1 MRSCEMTKS
10 IQFSVVAVVVI
21 CLSSFSFQSYAQDAG
36 GLEEI
41 VVTAQKRSESMQD
54 VPISIQVF
62 SADEIERLNIRNTID
77 LVRNV
82 PNMIGINNVGLP
94 QAASYFL
101 RGVGQDE
108 SISSLDPAVGTF
120 VDGVYISRQI
130 ANNARLYDVDS
141 VEVLRGPQGT
151 LYGRNTSGGA
161 IRIITQ
167 KPHDHNEGFIDL
179 AYGEYDT
186 REVTGK
192 ANLAISDNLF
202 LKVTAFYLD
211 QSDGFLQNVTL
222 NRDQWTQEATG
233 ARVQVLYSPSD
244 RFEALLTYEH
254 SDDDTGGIVGAN
266 ALSACCSDDVYQVE
280 SGLVN
285 TWAGTNLDAYSLKA
299 TWDLD
304 NMQVDLIMARRD
316 LNHNF
321 MNDYSDQVVPAYI
334 IPNNSYH
341 VQESVE
347 LNFSGEGRE
356 GAVRWAAGASYYDDD
371 NDVTFGDGLCLF
383 GCVVEATF
391 WRDMTNVTKTRAVYA
406 DVAFDINDQW
416 TLTVG
421 GRHTDDSRV
430 MTVQQYLDVNP
441 LKIRDRNQGNFL
453 NRSGYIQIPGVTFGT
468 ADVVALGTPD
478 RFDISE
484 ITSRVI
490 IEYNPTDSIMV
501 YASVADSFKGGGW
514 AARVTSAVDFKGLTP
529 EFVDSREFGMKS
541 QWLNDTLRFNITYF
555 DSDYKDLQVTAIDQ
569 VSGAFVYSNKADAS
583 VDGIEAEFV
592 YAPRDNLTVFAN
604 LGTLN
609 GNYTDVRPGAEGLM
623 TKELKRT
630 PDLSYRLGVLYDQ
643 EIANGNGE
651 INLSVVLNHEDEYY
665 TNQNNTA
672 YGTRP
677 SADTLDLNV
686 TYRPSDANWRI
697 SAGCTNC
704 ADEDRWNSTLD
715 FGSLGFATQFQDLP
729 RMWRV
734 SFRYDY

>member
-1 MRSCEMTKS
+1 MTKS
-10 IQFSVVAVVVI
+10 IQFSVVAAVVI

-130 ANNARLYDVDS
+130 ANNAKLYDVDS

-186 REVTGK
+186 KEVTGK
-192 ANLAISDNLF
+192 VNLVISDNLF
-202 LKVTAFYLD
+202 LKATAFYLD

-244 RFEALLTYEH
+244 QFEALFTYEY

-266 ALSACCSDDVYQVE
+266 AMSACCSDDVYKVE

-321 MNDYSDQVVPAYI
+321 MNDYSDQVLPAYI

-383 GCVVEATF
+383 GCFIEATF

-430 MTVQQYLDVNP
+430 MTVQQYLDVSP
-441 LKIRDRNQGNFL
+441 IKIRDRNQGNFL

-484 ITSRVI
+484 FTSRVI

-514 AARVTSAVDFKGLTP
+514 AARVTSAADFKGLTP

-541 QWLNDTLRFNITYF
+541 QWLNDTVRFNITYF
-555 DSDYKDLQVTAIDQ
+555 DSDYKDLQVTALDQ
-569 VSGAFVYSNKADAS
+569 VTGAFVYSNKADAS

-609 GNYTDVRPGAEGLM
+609 GNYTDVRAGAEGLM

-643 EIANGNGE
+643 DMANGE
-651 INLSVVLNHEDEYY
+651 MNLSVVLNHEDEYY

-672 YGTRP
+672 YGLRP
-677 SADTLDLNV
+677 SADTWDLNV
-686 TYRPSDANWRI
+686 TYRPSDANWRVT
-697 SAGCTNC
+697 AGCTNC
-704 ADEDRWNSTLD
+704 ADEERWNSTLD

>member
-1 MRSCEMTKS
+1 MTKS
-10 IQFSVVAVVVI
+10 IQFSAVAVVMI
-21 CLSSFSFQSYAQDAG
+21 CLGSFSFQSYAQEGA
-36 GLEEI
+36 LEEI

-62 SADEIERLNIRNTID
+62 TADEIERLNISNTID

-186 REVTGK
+186 KEVTGK
-192 ANLAISDNLF
+192 ANLVISDNIF
-202 LKVTAFYLD
+202 LKMTAFYLD

-222 NRDQWTQEATG
+222 NRDQWTREATG

-244 RFEALLTYEH
+244 RFEALFSYEH

-266 ALSACCSDDVYQVE
+266 ALSACCAGDVYKVE

-285 TWAGTNLDAYSLKA
+285 TWAGTNLDAYSLRA

-304 NMQVDLIMARRD
+304 NMQVDLIMARRN

-321 MNDYSDQVVPAYI
+321 MNDYSDQVIPAYI
-334 IPNNSYH
+334 IPNDSDH
-341 VQESVE
+341 MQESFE

-430 MTVQQYLDVNP
+430 MTVQQYLDVSP
-441 LKIRDRNQGNFL
+441 IKIRDRNRGNFL
-453 NRSGYIQIPGVTFGT
+453 DRSGYIQIPGVTFGT

-484 ITSRVI
+484 FTSRVI

-514 AARVTSAVDFKGLTP
+514 AARVTSAADFKGLTP

-541 QWLNDTLRFNITYF
+541 QWLNDTVRFNITYF

-609 GNYTDVRPGAEGLM
+609 GNYTDVRPGAEDLM

-643 EIANGNGE
+643 DMANGE
-651 INLSVVLNHEDEYY
+651 LNLSVVLNHEDEYY
-665 TNQNNTA
+665 SNQNNTT

-677 SADTLDLNV
+677 SSDTWDLNV
-686 TYRPSDANWRI
+686 TYRPSDANWRLT
-697 SAGCTNC
+697 AGCTNC

-729 RMWRV
+729 RLWRV

>member
-1 MRSCEMTKS
+1 MTKS

-21 CLSSFSFQSYAQDAG
+21 CLSSFGFQSYAQDAG

-285 TWAGTNLDAYSLKA
+285 TWAGTNLDAYSLRA

-304 NMQVDLIMARRD
+304 NMQVDLIMARRN

-321 MNDYSDQVVPAYI
+321 MNDYSDQALPAYI
-334 IPNNSYH
+334 IPNDSDH
-341 VQESVE
+341 MQESAE

-383 GCVVEATF
+383 GCAVEATF

-453 NRSGYIQIPGVTFGT
+453 DRSGYIQIPGVTFGT

-484 ITSRVI
+484 FTSRVV

-643 EIANGNGE
+643 DIANGE
-651 INLSVVLNHEDEYY
+651 MNLSVVLNHEDEYY

-672 YGTRP
+672 YGLRP

-686 TYRPSDANWRI
+686 TYRPSDANWRLT
-697 SAGCTNC
+697 AGCTNC
-704 ADEDRWNSTLD
+704 ADEERWNSTLD

>member
-1 MRSCEMTKS
+1 MTKS
-10 IQFSVVAVVVI
+10 IQFSVVAAVVI

-186 REVTGK
+186 KEVTGK
-192 ANLAISDNLF
+192 VNLAISDNLF

-233 ARVQVLYSPSD
+233 ARLQVLYSPSD
-244 RFEALLTYEH
+244 QFEALFTYEH

-266 ALSACCSDDVYQVE
+266 ALSACCSNDVYKVE

-304 NMQVDLIMARRD
+304 NMQVDLIMARRN

-321 MNDYSDQVVPAYI
+321 MNDYSDQVIPAYI
-334 IPNNSYH
+334 IPNDSDH
-341 VQESVE
+341 IQESAE

-356 GAVRWAAGASYYDDD
+356 GAIRWAAGASYYDDD

-383 GCVVEATF
+383 GCAVEATF

-416 TLTVG
+416 TMTVG

-430 MTVQQYLDVNP
+430 MTVQQYLDVSP
-441 LKIRDRNQGNFL
+441 IKIRDRNQGNFL

-484 ITSRVI
+484 FTSRVI

-514 AARVTSAVDFKGLTP
+514 AARVTSAADFKGLTP

-555 DSDYKDLQVTAIDQ
+555 DSDYKDLQVTALDQ
-569 VSGAFVYSNKADAS
+569 VTGAFVYSNKADAS

-609 GNYTDVRPGAEGLM
+609 GNYTDVRAGAEGLM

-643 EIANGNGE
+643 DMANGE
-651 INLSVVLNHEDEYY
+651 MNLSVVLNHEDEYY
-665 TNQNNTA
+665 TNQNNTT
-672 YGTRP
+672 YGLRP
-677 SADTLDLNV
+677 SADTWDLNV
-686 TYRPSDANWRI
+686 TYRPSDANWRVT
-697 SAGCTNC
+697 AGCTNC
-704 ADEDRWNSTLD
+704 ADEARWNSTLD

-729 RMWRV
+729 RLWRV

>member
-1 MRSCEMTKS
+1 MTKS
-10 IQFSVVAVVVI
+10 IQFSALAVVMI
-21 CLSSFSFQSYAQDAG
+21 CLSSFSFQSYAQEGA
-36 GLEEI
+36 LEEI

-62 SADEIERLNIRNTID
+62 TADEIERLNISNTID

-186 REVTGK
+186 KEVTGK
-192 ANLAISDNLF
+192 ANLAISDNIF

-222 NRDQWTQEATG
+222 NRDQWTREATG

-244 RFEALLTYEH
+244 RFEALLSYEH

-266 ALSACCSDDVYQVE
+266 ALSACCSNDVYKVE

-285 TWAGTNLDAYSLKA
+285 TWAGTNLDAYSLRA

-304 NMQVDLIMARRD
+304 NMQVDLIMARRN

-321 MNDYSDQVVPAYI
+321 MNDYSDQALPAYI
-334 IPNNSYH
+334 IPNDSDH
-341 VQESVE
+341 MQESVE

-383 GCVVEATF
+383 GCAVEATF

-430 MTVQQYLDVNP
+430 MTVQQYLDVSP
-441 LKIRDRNQGNFL
+441 IKIRDRNRGNFL
-453 NRSGYIQIPGVTFGT
+453 DRSGYIQIPGVTFGT

-484 ITSRVI
+484 FTSRVI

-514 AARVTSAVDFKGLTP
+514 AARVTSAADFKGLTP
-529 EFVDSREFGMKS
+529 EFVDSVEFGMKS
-541 QWLNDTLRFNITYF
+541 QWLNDTVRFNITYF

-592 YAPRDNLTVFAN
+592 YAPRDNFTLFAN

-643 EIANGNGE
+643 DMANGE
-651 INLSVVLNHEDEYY
+651 MNLSVVLNHEDEYY
-665 TNQNNTA
+665 NNQNNTA
-672 YGTRP
+672 YGLRP
-677 SADTLDLNV
+677 SADTWDLNV
-686 TYRPSDANWRI
+686 TYRPSDANWRV

-704 ADEDRWNSTLD
+704 ADEERWNSTLD

-729 RMWRV
+729 RLWRV

>member
-1 MRSCEMTKS
+1 MTKS

-186 REVTGK
+186 KEVTGK
-192 ANLAISDNLF
+192 VNLAISDNLF

-233 ARVQVLYSPSD
+233 ARVQVLYSPSE

-285 TWAGTNLDAYSLKA
+285 TWASTNLDAYSLRA

-304 NMQVDLIMARRD
+304 NMQVDLIMARRN

-321 MNDYSDQVVPAYI
+321 MNDYSDQVIPAYI
-334 IPNNSYH
+334 IPNDSDH
-341 VQESVE
+341 MQESAE

-383 GCVVEATF
+383 GCAVEATF

-441 LKIRDRNQGNFL
+441 IKIRDRNQGNFL
-453 NRSGYIQIPGVTFGT
+453 DRSGYIQIPGVTFGT

-484 ITSRVI
+484 FTSRVI

-514 AARVTSAVDFKGLTP
+514 AARVTSAADFKGLTP

-555 DSDYKDLQVTAIDQ
+555 DSDYKDLQVTALDQ
-569 VSGAFVYSNKADAS
+569 VTGAFVYSNKADAS

-643 EIANGNGE
+643 DMANGE
-651 INLSVVLNHEDEYY
+651 MNLSVVLNHEDEYY

-672 YGTRP
+672 YGLRP
-677 SADTLDLNV
+677 SADTWDLNV
-686 TYRPSDANWRI
+686 TYRPSDANWRVT
-697 SAGCTNC
+697 AGCTNC
-704 ADEDRWNSTLD
+704 ADEERWNSTLD

-729 RMWRV
+729 RLWRV

>member
-1 MRSCEMTKS
+1 MTKS

-233 ARVQVLYSPSD
+233 ARVQVLYSPSE

-285 TWAGTNLDAYSLKA
+285 TWASTNLDAYSLRA

-304 NMQVDLIMARRD
+304 NMQVDLIMARRN

-321 MNDYSDQVVPAYI
+321 MNDYSDQVIPAYI
-334 IPNNSYH
+334 IPNDSDH
-341 VQESVE
+341 LQESAE

-383 GCVVEATF
+383 GCAVEATF

-430 MTVQQYLDVNP
+430 MTVQQYLDVSP
-441 LKIRDRNQGNFL
+441 IKIRDRNQGNFL
-453 NRSGYIQIPGVTFGT
+453 DRSGYIQIPGVTFGT

-514 AARVTSAVDFKGLTP
+514 AARVTSAADFKGLTP

-569 VSGAFVYSNKADAS
+569 VTGAFVYSNKADAS

-643 EIANGNGE
+643 DMANGE
-651 INLSVVLNHEDEYY
+651 MNLSVVLNHEDEYY

-672 YGTRP
+672 YGLRP
-677 SADTLDLNV
+677 SADTWDLNV
-686 TYRPSDANWRI
+686 TYRPSDANWRVT
-697 SAGCTNC
+697 AGCTNC
-704 ADEDRWNSTLD
+704 ADEKRWNSTLD

-729 RMWRV
+729 RLWRV

>member
-1 MRSCEMTKS
+1 MTKS
-10 IQFSVVAVVVI
+10 IQFLALAVVMI
-21 CLSSFSFQSYAQDAG
+21 CLGSFSFQSYAQEGA
-36 GLEEI
+36 LEEI

-62 SADEIERLNIRNTID
+62 TADEIERLNISNTID

-186 REVTGK
+186 KEVTGK
-192 ANLAISDNLF
+192 ANLAISDNIF

-222 NRDQWTQEATG
+222 NRDQWTREATG

-244 RFEALLTYEH
+244 RFEALLSYEH

-266 ALSACCSDDVYQVE
+266 ALSACCGDDVYKVE

-285 TWAGTNLDAYSLKA
+285 TWAGTNLDAYSLRA

-304 NMQVDLIMARRD
+304 NMQVDLIMARRN

-321 MNDYSDQVVPAYI
+321 MNDYSDQALPAYI
-334 IPNNSYH
+334 IPNDSDH
-341 VQESVE
+341 MQESVE

-383 GCVVEATF
+383 GCAVEATF

-430 MTVQQYLDVNP
+430 MTVQQYLDVSP
-441 LKIRDRNQGNFL
+441 IKIRDRNRGNFL
-453 NRSGYIQIPGVTFGT
+453 DRSGYIQIPGVTFGT

-484 ITSRVI
+484 FTSRVI

-501 YASVADSFKGGGW
+501 YASVSDSFKGGGW
-514 AARVTSAVDFKGLTP
+514 AARVTSAADFKGLTP
-529 EFVDSREFGMKS
+529 EFVDSVEFGMKS
-541 QWLNDTLRFNITYF
+541 QWLNDTVRFNITYF

-592 YAPRDNLTVFAN
+592 YAPRDNFTLFAN

-643 EIANGNGE
+643 DMANGE
-651 INLSVVLNHEDEYY
+651 MNLSVVLNHEDEYY
-665 TNQNNTA
+665 NNQNNTA
-672 YGTRP
+672 YGLRP
-677 SADTLDLNV
+677 SADTWDLNV
-686 TYRPSDANWRI
+686 TYRPSDANWRVT
-697 SAGCTNC
+697 AGCTNC
-704 ADEDRWNSTLD
+704 ADEERWNSTLD

-729 RMWRV
+729 RLWRV

>member
-1 MRSCEMTKS
+1 MTKS
-10 IQFSVVAVVVI
+10 IQFSALAVVMI
-21 CLSSFSFQSYAQDAG
+21 CLGSFSFQSYAQEGA
-36 GLEEI
+36 LEEI

-62 SADEIERLNIRNTID
+62 SADEIERLNISNTID

-186 REVTGK
+186 KEVTGK
-192 ANLAISDNLF
+192 ANLVISDNLF

-222 NRDQWTQEATG
+222 NRDQWTREATG

-266 ALSACCSDDVYQVE
+266 ALSACCSNDVYKVE

-285 TWAGTNLDAYSLKA
+285 TWAGTNLDAYSLRA

-304 NMQVDLIMARRD
+304 NMQVDLIMARRN

-321 MNDYSDQVVPAYI
+321 MNDYSDQALPAYI
-334 IPNNSYH
+334 IPNDSDH
-341 VQESVE
+341 MQESVE

-383 GCVVEATF
+383 GCAVEATF

-430 MTVQQYLDVNP
+430 MTVQQYLDVSP
-441 LKIRDRNQGNFL
+441 IKIRDRNRGNFL
-453 NRSGYIQIPGVTFGT
+453 DRSGYIQIPGVTFGT

-484 ITSRVI
+484 FTSRVI

-514 AARVTSAVDFKGLTP
+514 AARVTSAADFKGLTP

-643 EIANGNGE
+643 DMANGE
-651 INLSVVLNHEDEYY
+651 MNLSVVLNHEDEYY

-672 YGTRP
+672 YGLRP
-677 SADTLDLNV
+677 SADTWDLNV
-686 TYRPSDANWRI
+686 TYRPSDANWRVT
-697 SAGCTNC
+697 AGCTNC
-704 ADEDRWNSTLD
+704 ADEERWNSTLD

-729 RMWRV
+729 RLWRV

>member
-1 MRSCEMTKS
+1 
-10 IQFSVVAVVVI
+10 
-21 CLSSFSFQSYAQDAG
+21 
-36 GLEEI
+36 
-41 VVTAQKRSESMQD
+41 MQD

-192 ANLAISDNLF
+192 VNLVISDNLF

-233 ARVQVLYSPSD
+233 ARVQVLYSPSE

-285 TWAGTNLDAYSLKA
+285 TWASTNLDAYSLRA

-304 NMQVDLIMARRD
+304 NMQVDLIVARRD

-321 MNDYSDQVVPAYI
+321 MNDYSDQVIPAYI
-334 IPNNSYH
+334 IPNDSYH
-341 VQESVE
+341 MQESVE

-383 GCVVEATF
+383 GCAVEATF

-453 NRSGYIQIPGVTFGT
+453 DRSGYIQIPGVTFGT

-484 ITSRVI
+484 FTSRVV

-555 DSDYKDLQVTAIDQ
+555 DSDYKDLQVTALDQ
-569 VSGAFVYSNKADAS
+569 VTGAFVYSNKADAS
-583 VDGIEAEFV
+583 VDGIEAEIV

-643 EIANGNGE
+643 DIATGE

-672 YGTRP
+672 YGLRP

-686 TYRPSDANWRI
+686 TYRPSDANWRVT
-697 SAGCTNC
+697 AGCTNC
-704 ADEDRWNSTLD
+704 ADEERWNSTLD

>member
-1 MRSCEMTKS
+1 MTKS

-285 TWAGTNLDAYSLKA
+285 TWAGTNLDAYSLRA

-304 NMQVDLIMARRD
+304 NMQVDLIMARRN

-321 MNDYSDQVVPAYI
+321 MNDYSDQVIPAYI
-334 IPNNSYH
+334 IPNDSDH
-341 VQESVE
+341 MQESAE

-383 GCVVEATF
+383 GCAVEATF

-453 NRSGYIQIPGVTFGT
+453 DRSGYIQIPGVTFGT

-484 ITSRVI
+484 FTSRVI

-514 AARVTSAVDFKGLTP
+514 AARVTSAADFKGLTP

-643 EIANGNGE
+643 DMANGE
-651 INLSVVLNHEDEYY
+651 MNLSVVLNHEDEYY
-665 TNQNNTA
+665 NNQNNTA
-672 YGTRP
+672 YGLRP
-677 SADTLDLNV
+677 SADTWDLNV
-686 TYRPSDANWRI
+686 TYRPSDANWRV

-704 ADEDRWNSTLD
+704 ADEERWNSTLD

-729 RMWRV
+729 RLWRV

>member
-1 MRSCEMTKS
+1 MTKS

-77 LVRNV
+77 LVRHV

-186 REVTGK
+186 KEVTGK
-192 ANLAISDNLF
+192 VNLVISDNIF

-244 RFEALLTYEH
+244 QFEALFTYEH

-266 ALSACCSDDVYQVE
+266 ALSACCSDDVYKVE

-285 TWAGTNLDAYSLKA
+285 TWAGTNLDAYSLRA

-304 NMQVDLIMARRD
+304 NMQVDLIVARRD

-321 MNDYSDQVVPAYI
+321 MNDYSDQVIPAYI
-334 IPNNSYH
+334 IPNDSYH
-341 VQESVE
+341 MQESVE

-383 GCVVEATF
+383 GCAVEATF

-453 NRSGYIQIPGVTFGT
+453 DRSGYIQIPGVTFGT

-484 ITSRVI
+484 FTSRVV

-514 AARVTSAVDFKGLTP
+514 AARVTSAADFKGLTP

-609 GNYTDVRPGAEGLM
+609 GNYTVVRPGAEGLM

-643 EIANGNGE
+643 DVANGE
-651 INLSVVLNHEDEYY
+651 VNLSVVLNHEDEYY

-672 YGTRP
+672 YGLRP
-677 SADTLDLNV
+677 SADTWDLNV
-686 TYRPSDANWRI
+686 TYRPSDASWRLT
-697 SAGCTNC
+697 AGCTNC
-704 ADEDRWNSTLD
+704 ADEKRWNSTLD

-729 RMWRV
+729 RLWRV

>member
-1 MRSCEMTKS
+1 MTKS

-186 REVTGK
+186 KEVTGK
-192 ANLAISDNLF
+192 ANLVISDNLF

-222 NRDQWTQEATG
+222 NRDQWTREATG

-266 ALSACCSDDVYQVE
+266 ALSACCADDVYKVE

-304 NMQVDLIMARRD
+304 NMQVDLIMARRN

-321 MNDYSDQVVPAYI
+321 MNDYSDQVIPAYI
-334 IPNNSYH
+334 IPNDSDH
-341 VQESVE
+341 MQESAE

-430 MTVQQYLDVNP
+430 MTVQQYLDVSP
-441 LKIRDRNQGNFL
+441 IKIRDRNRGNFL
-453 NRSGYIQIPGVTFGT
+453 DRSGYIQIPGVTFGT

-484 ITSRVI
+484 FTSRVI

-514 AARVTSAVDFKGLTP
+514 AARVTSAADFKGLTP

-643 EIANGNGE
+643 DMANGE
-651 INLSVVLNHEDEYY
+651 MNLSVVLNHEDEYY
-665 TNQNNTA
+665 NNQNNTA
-672 YGTRP
+672 YGLRP
-677 SADTLDLNV
+677 SADTWDLNV
-686 TYRPSDANWRI
+686 TYRPSDANWRVT
-697 SAGCTNC
+697 AGCTNC
-704 ADEDRWNSTLD
+704 ADEERWNSTLD

-729 RMWRV
+729 RLWRV

>member
-1 MRSCEMTKS
+1 M
-10 IQFSVVAVVVI
+10 I
-21 CLSSFSFQSYAQDAG
+21 CLGSFSFQSYAQEGA
-36 GLEEI
+36 LEEI

-62 SADEIERLNIRNTID
+62 TADEIERLNISNTID

-186 REVTGK
+186 KEVTGK
-192 ANLAISDNLF
+192 ANLAISDSIF

-222 NRDQWTQEATG
+222 NRDQWTREATG

-244 RFEALLTYEH
+244 RFEALLSYEH

-266 ALSACCSDDVYQVE
+266 ALSACCAGDVYKVE

-285 TWAGTNLDAYSLKA
+285 TWAGTNLDAYSLRA

-304 NMQVDLIMARRD
+304 NMQVDLIMARRN

-321 MNDYSDQVVPAYI
+321 MNDYSDQALPAYI
-334 IPNNSYH
+334 IPNDSDH
-341 VQESVE
+341 MQESVE

-356 GAVRWAAGASYYDDD
+356 GAVRWAGGASYYDDD

-391 WRDMTNVTKTRAVYA
+391 WRDMTNVTKTRAIYA

-430 MTVQQYLDVNP
+430 MTVQQYLDVSP
-441 LKIRDRNQGNFL
+441 IKIRDRNRGNFL
-453 NRSGYIQIPGVTFGT
+453 DRSGYIQIPGVTFGT

-484 ITSRVI
+484 FTSRVI

-514 AARVTSAVDFKGLTP
+514 AARVTSAADFKGLTP
-529 EFVDSREFGMKS
+529 EFVDSVELGMKS
-541 QWLNDTLRFNITYF
+541 QWLNDTVRFNITYF

-643 EIANGNGE
+643 DMANGE
-651 INLSVVLNHEDEYY
+651 MNLSVVLNHEDEYY
-665 TNQNNTA
+665 NNQNNTA
-672 YGTRP
+672 YGLRP
-677 SADTLDLNV
+677 SADTWDLNV
-686 TYRPSDANWRI
+686 TYRPSDANWRVT
-697 SAGCTNC
+697 AGCTNC
-704 ADEDRWNSTLD
+704 ADEERWNSTLD

-729 RMWRV
+729 RLWRV

>member
-1 MRSCEMTKS
+1 MTKS

-186 REVTGK
+186 KEVTGK
-192 ANLAISDNLF
+192 ANLVISDNIF

-233 ARVQVLYSPSD
+233 ARVQILYSPSE

-285 TWAGTNLDAYSLKA
+285 TWASTNLDAYSLRA

-304 NMQVDLIMARRD
+304 NMQVDLIMARRN

-321 MNDYSDQVVPAYI
+321 MNDYSDQVIPAYI
-334 IPNNSYH
+334 IPNDSDH
-341 VQESVE
+341 LQESAE

-383 GCVVEATF
+383 GCAVEATF

-453 NRSGYIQIPGVTFGT
+453 DRSGYIQIPGVTFGT

-555 DSDYKDLQVTAIDQ
+555 DSDYKDLQVTALDQ
-569 VSGAFVYSNKADAS
+569 VTGAFVYSNKADAS
-583 VDGIEAEFV
+583 VDGIEAEIV

-643 EIANGNGE
+643 DIATGE

-672 YGTRP
+672 YGLRP

-686 TYRPSDANWRI
+686 TYRPSDANWRVT
-697 SAGCTNC
+697 AGCTNC
-704 ADEDRWNSTLD
+704 ADEERWNSTLD
-715 FGSLGFATQFQDLP
+715 FGALGFATQFQDLP

>member
-1 MRSCEMTKS
+1 MTKS

-266 ALSACCSDDVYQVE
+266 ALSACCSDDVYKVE

-304 NMQVDLIMARRD
+304 NMQVDLIMARRN

-321 MNDYSDQVVPAYI
+321 MNDYSDQALPAYI
-334 IPNNSYH
+334 IPNDSDH
-341 VQESVE
+341 MQESVE

-383 GCVVEATF
+383 GCAVEATF

-430 MTVQQYLDVNP
+430 MTVQQYLDVSP
-441 LKIRDRNQGNFL
+441 IKIRDRNRDNFL
-453 NRSGYIQIPGVTFGT
+453 DRSGYIQIPGVTFGT

-484 ITSRVI
+484 FTSRVI

-514 AARVTSAVDFKGLTP
+514 AARVTSAADFKGLTP
-529 EFVDSREFGMKS
+529 EFVDSIEFGMKS
-541 QWLNDTLRFNITYF
+541 QWLNDTVRFNITYF

-609 GNYTDVRPGAEGLM
+609 GNYTDVRPGAEDLM

-643 EIANGNGE
+643 DMANGE
-651 INLSVVLNHEDEYY
+651 MNLSVVLNHEDEYY
-665 TNQNNTA
+665 NNQNNTA
-672 YGTRP
+672 YGLRP
-677 SADTLDLNV
+677 SADTWDLNV
-686 TYRPSDANWRI
+686 TYRPSDANWRVT
-697 SAGCTNC
+697 AGCTNC
-704 ADEDRWNSTLD
+704 ADEERWNSTLD

-729 RMWRV
+729 RLWRV

>member
-1 MRSCEMTKS
+1 MTKS
-10 IQFSVVAVVVI
+10 IQFSAVAVVMI
-21 CLSSFSFQSYAQDAG
+21 CLGSFSFQSYAQEGA
-36 GLEEI
+36 LEEI

-62 SADEIERLNIRNTID
+62 TADEIERLNISNTID

-186 REVTGK
+186 KEVTGK
-192 ANLAISDNLF
+192 ANLAISDNIF

-222 NRDQWTQEATG
+222 NRDQWTREATG

-244 RFEALLTYEH
+244 RFEALFSYEH

-266 ALSACCSDDVYQVE
+266 ALSACCADDVYKVE

-285 TWAGTNLDAYSLKA
+285 TWAGTNLDAYSLRA

-304 NMQVDLIMARRD
+304 NMQVDLIMARRN

-321 MNDYSDQVVPAYI
+321 MNDYSDQALPAYI
-334 IPNNSYH
+334 IPNDSDH
-341 VQESVE
+341 MQESVE

-383 GCVVEATF
+383 GCAVEATF

-421 GRHTDDSRV
+421 GRHTNDSRV
-430 MTVQQYLDVNP
+430 MTVEQYLDVSP
-441 LKIRDRNQGNFL
+441 LKIRDRNRGNFL
-453 NRSGYIQIPGVTFGT
+453 DRSGYIQIPGVTFGT

-484 ITSRVI
+484 FTSRVI

-501 YASVADSFKGGGW
+501 YASVSDSFKGGGW
-514 AARVTSAVDFKGLTP
+514 AARVTSAADFKGLTP

-541 QWLNDTLRFNITYF
+541 QWLNDTVRFNITYF

-592 YAPRDNLTVFAN
+592 YAPADNFTLFAN

-643 EIANGNGE
+643 DMANGE
-651 INLSVVLNHEDEYY
+651 MNLSVVLNHEDEYY
-665 TNQNNTA
+665 NNQNNTA
-672 YGTRP
+672 YGLRP
-677 SADTLDLNV
+677 SADTWDLNV
-686 TYRPSDANWRI
+686 TYRPSDANWRV

-704 ADEDRWNSTLD
+704 ADEERWNSTLD

-729 RMWRV
+729 RLWRV

>member
-1 MRSCEMTKS
+1 MTKS
-10 IQFSVVAVVVI
+10 IQFSALAVVMI
-21 CLSSFSFQSYAQDAG
+21 CLGSFSFQSYAQEGA
-36 GLEEI
+36 LEEI

-62 SADEIERLNIRNTID
+62 TADEIERLNISNTID

-186 REVTGK
+186 KEVTGK
-192 ANLAISDNLF
+192 ANLAISDNIF

-222 NRDQWTQEATG
+222 NRDQWTREATG

-244 RFEALLTYEH
+244 RFEALLSYEH

-266 ALSACCSDDVYQVE
+266 ALSACCADDVYKVE

-285 TWAGTNLDAYSLKA
+285 TWAGTNLDAYSLRA

-304 NMQVDLIMARRD
+304 NMQVDLIMARRN

-321 MNDYSDQVVPAYI
+321 MNDYSDQALPAYI
-334 IPNNSYH
+334 IPNDSDH
-341 VQESVE
+341 MQESVE

-430 MTVQQYLDVNP
+430 MTVQQYLDVSP
-441 LKIRDRNQGNFL
+441 IKIRDRNQDNFL
-453 NRSGYIQIPGVTFGT
+453 DRSGYIQIPGVTFGT

-484 ITSRVI
+484 FTSRVI

-514 AARVTSAVDFKGLTP
+514 AARVTSAADFKGLTP
-529 EFVDSREFGMKS
+529 EFVDSVEFGMKS
-541 QWLNDTLRFNITYF
+541 QWLNDTVRFNITYF

-643 EIANGNGE
+643 DMANGE
-651 INLSVVLNHEDEYY
+651 MNLSVVLNHEDEYY
-665 TNQNNTA
+665 NNQNNTA
-672 YGTRP
+672 YGLRP
-677 SADTLDLNV
+677 SADTWDLNV
-686 TYRPSDANWRI
+686 TYRPSDANWRVT
-697 SAGCTNC
+697 AGCTNC
-704 ADEDRWNSTLD
+704 ADEERWNSTLD

-729 RMWRV
+729 RLWRV

>member
-1 MRSCEMTKS
+1 MTKS

-233 ARVQVLYSPSD
+233 ARVQVLYSPTD
-244 RFEALLTYEH
+244 RFETLFTYEH

-285 TWAGTNLDAYSLKA
+285 TWAGTNLDAYSLRA

-304 NMQVDLIMARRD
+304 NMQVDLIMARRN

-321 MNDYSDQVVPAYI
+321 MNDYSDQVIPAYI
-334 IPNNSYH
+334 IPNDSDH
-341 VQESVE
+341 MQESAE

-383 GCVVEATF
+383 GCAVEATF

-453 NRSGYIQIPGVTFGT
+453 DRSGYIQIPGVTFGT

-484 ITSRVI
+484 FTSRVV

-643 EIANGNGE
+643 DIANGE
-651 INLSVVLNHEDEYY
+651 MNLSVVLNHEDEYY

-672 YGTRP
+672 YGLRP

-686 TYRPSDANWRI
+686 TYRPSDANWRLT
-697 SAGCTNC
+697 AGCTNC
-704 ADEDRWNSTLD
+704 ADEERWNSTLD

>member
-1 MRSCEMTKS
+1 MTKS
-10 IQFSVVAVVVI
+10 IQFSAVAVVVI

-186 REVTGK
+186 KEVTGK

-222 NRDQWTQEATG
+222 NRDQWTREATG

-244 RFEALLTYEH
+244 RFEALLSYEH

-266 ALSACCSDDVYQVE
+266 ALSACCADDVYKVE

-304 NMQVDLIMARRD
+304 NMQVDLIMARRN

-321 MNDYSDQVVPAYI
+321 MNDYSDQVIPAYI
-334 IPNNSYH
+334 IPNDSDH
-341 VQESVE
+341 MQESVE

-430 MTVQQYLDVNP
+430 MTVQQYLDVSP
-441 LKIRDRNQGNFL
+441 IKIRDRNQDNFL
-453 NRSGYIQIPGVTFGT
+453 DRSGYIQIPGVTFGT

-484 ITSRVI
+484 FTSRVI

-514 AARVTSAVDFKGLTP
+514 AARVTSAADFKGLTP

-643 EIANGNGE
+643 DMANGE
-651 INLSVVLNHEDEYY
+651 MNLSVVLNHEDEYY

-672 YGTRP
+672 YGLRP
-677 SADTLDLNV
+677 SADTWDLNV
-686 TYRPSDANWRI
+686 TYRPSDANWRVT
-697 SAGCTNC
+697 AGCTNC
-704 ADEDRWNSTLD
+704 ADEERWNSTLD

-729 RMWRV
+729 RLWRV

>member
-1 MRSCEMTKS
+1 MTKS

-233 ARVQVLYSPSD
+233 ARVQVLYSPSE

-285 TWAGTNLDAYSLKA
+285 TWASTNLDAYSLRA

-304 NMQVDLIMARRD
+304 NMQVDLIMARRN

-321 MNDYSDQVVPAYI
+321 MNDYSDQVIPAYI
-334 IPNNSYH
+334 IPNDSDH
-341 VQESVE
+341 MQESAE
-347 LNFSGEGRE
+347 LTFSGEGRE

-383 GCVVEATF
+383 GCAVEATF

-430 MTVQQYLDVNP
+430 MTVQQYLDVSP
-441 LKIRDRNQGNFL
+441 IKIRDRNQGNFL

-555 DSDYKDLQVTAIDQ
+555 DSDYKDLQVTALDQ
-569 VSGAFVYSNKADAS
+569 VTGAFVYSNKADAS
-583 VDGIEAEFV
+583 VDGIEAEIV

-643 EIANGNGE
+643 DIATGE

-672 YGTRP
+672 YGLRP

-686 TYRPSDANWRI
+686 TYRPSDANWRLT
-697 SAGCTNC
+697 AGCTNC
-704 ADEDRWNSTLD
+704 ADEERWNSTLD

>member
-1 MRSCEMTKS
+1 MTKS

-21 CLSSFSFQSYAQDAG
+21 CLSSFGFQSYAQDAG

-266 ALSACCSDDVYQVE
+266 ALSACCSDDVYQIE

-304 NMQVDLIMARRD
+304 NMQVDLIMARRN

-321 MNDYSDQVVPAYI
+321 MNDYSDQALPAYI
-334 IPNNSYH
+334 IPNDSDH
-341 VQESVE
+341 MQESAE

-383 GCVVEATF
+383 GCAVEATF

-453 NRSGYIQIPGVTFGT
+453 DRSGYIQIPGVTFGT

-484 ITSRVI
+484 FTSRVV

-583 VDGIEAEFV
+583 VDGIEVEFV

-643 EIANGNGE
+643 DIANGE
-651 INLSVVLNHEDEYY
+651 MNLSVVLNHEDEYY

-672 YGTRP
+672 YGLRP

-686 TYRPSDANWRI
+686 TYRPSDANWRLT
-697 SAGCTNC
+697 AGCTNC
-704 ADEDRWNSTLD
+704 ADEERWNSTLD

>member
-1 MRSCEMTKS
+1 MTKS
-10 IQFSVVAVVVI
+10 IQFSAVAAVVI

-192 ANLAISDNLF
+192 VNLAISDNLF

-233 ARVQVLYSPSD
+233 ARLQVLYSPSD
-244 RFEALLTYEH
+244 QFEALFTYEH

-266 ALSACCSDDVYQVE
+266 ALSACCSNDVYKVE

-334 IPNNSYH
+334 IPNDSDH
-341 VQESVE
+341 LQESVE

-383 GCVVEATF
+383 GCAVEATF

-453 NRSGYIQIPGVTFGT
+453 DRSGYIQIPGVTFGT

-609 GNYTDVRPGAEGLM
+609 GNYTDVRAGAEGLM

-643 EIANGNGE
+643 DIANGE
-651 INLSVVLNHEDEYY
+651 MNLSVVLNHEDEYY
-665 TNQNNTA
+665 TNQNNTT
-672 YGTRP
+672 YGLRP
-677 SADTLDLNV
+677 SADTWDLNV
-686 TYRPSDANWRI
+686 TYRPSDANWRLT
-697 SAGCTNC
+697 AGCTNC
-704 ADEDRWNSTLD
+704 ADEERWNSTLD

>member
-1 MRSCEMTKS
+1 MTKS

-233 ARVQVLYSPSD
+233 ARVQVLYSPTD
-244 RFEALLTYEH
+244 RFETLFTYEH

-285 TWAGTNLDAYSLKA
+285 TWAGTNLDAYSLRA

-304 NMQVDLIMARRD
+304 NMQVDLIMARRN

-321 MNDYSDQVVPAYI
+321 MNDYSDQALPAYI
-334 IPNNSYH
+334 IPNDSDH
-341 VQESVE
+341 MQESAE

-383 GCVVEATF
+383 GCAVEATF

-453 NRSGYIQIPGVTFGT
+453 DRSGYIQIPGVTFGT

-484 ITSRVI
+484 FTSRVV

-643 EIANGNGE
+643 DIANGE
-651 INLSVVLNHEDEYY
+651 MNLSVVLNHEDEYY

-672 YGTRP
+672 YGLRP

-686 TYRPSDANWRI
+686 TYRPSDANWRLT
-697 SAGCTNC
+697 AGCTNC
-704 ADEDRWNSTLD
+704 ADEERWNSTLD

>member
-1 MRSCEMTKS
+1 MAKS

-77 LVRNV
+77 LVRHV

-108 SISSLDPAVGTF
+108 SISTLDPAVGTF

-186 REVTGK
+186 KEVTGK
-192 ANLAISDNLF
+192 VNLVISDNIF

-244 RFEALLTYEH
+244 QFEALFTYEH

-266 ALSACCSDDVYQVE
+266 ALSACCSDDVYKVE

-285 TWAGTNLDAYSLKA
+285 TWAGTNLDAYSLRA

-304 NMQVDLIMARRD
+304 NMQVDLIVARRD

-321 MNDYSDQVVPAYI
+321 MNDYSDQVIPAYI
-334 IPNNSYH
+334 IPNDSYH
-341 VQESVE
+341 MQESVE

-383 GCVVEATF
+383 GCAVEATF

-441 LKIRDRNQGNFL
+441 LKIRDRNQDNFL
-453 NRSGYIQIPGVTFGT
+453 DRSGYIQIPGVTFGT

-484 ITSRVI
+484 FTSRVV

-514 AARVTSAVDFKGLTP
+514 AARVTSAADFKGLTP

-643 EIANGNGE
+643 DVANGE
-651 INLSVVLNHEDEYY
+651 VNLSVVLNHEDEYY

-672 YGTRP
+672 YGLRP
-677 SADTLDLNV
+677 SADTWDLNV
-686 TYRPSDANWRI
+686 TYRPSDADWRLT
-697 SAGCTNC
+697 AGCTNC
-704 ADEDRWNSTLD
+704 ADEKRWNSTLD

-729 RMWRV
+729 RLWRV

>member
-1 MRSCEMTKS
+1 
-10 IQFSVVAVVVI
+10 
-21 CLSSFSFQSYAQDAG
+21 
-36 GLEEI
+36 
-41 VVTAQKRSESMQD
+41 MQD

-285 TWAGTNLDAYSLKA
+285 TWASTNLDAYSLRA

-304 NMQVDLIMARRD
+304 NMQVDLIMARRN

-321 MNDYSDQVVPAYI
+321 MNDYSDQVIPAYI
-334 IPNNSYH
+334 IPNDSDH
-341 VQESVE
+341 LQESAE

-383 GCVVEATF
+383 GCAVEATF

-453 NRSGYIQIPGVTFGT
+453 DRSGYIQIPGVTFGT

-484 ITSRVI
+484 FTSRVI

-643 EIANGNGE
+643 DIATGE

-672 YGTRP
+672 YGLRP
-677 SADTLDLNV
+677 SADTWDLNV
-686 TYRPSDANWRI
+686 TYRPSDANWRLT
-697 SAGCTNC
+697 AGCTNC
-704 ADEDRWNSTLD
+704 ADEERWNSTLD

>member
-192 ANLAISDNLF
+192 VNLVISDNLF

-285 TWAGTNLDAYSLKA
+285 TWAGTNLDAYSLRA

-304 NMQVDLIMARRD
+304 NMQVDLIMARRN

-321 MNDYSDQVVPAYI
+321 MNDYSDQALPAYI
-334 IPNNSYH
+334 IPNDSDH
-341 VQESVE
+341 MQESAE

-383 GCVVEATF
+383 GCAVEATF

-430 MTVQQYLDVNP
+430 MTVQQYLDVSP
-441 LKIRDRNQGNFL
+441 IKIRDRNQGNFL
-453 NRSGYIQIPGVTFGT
+453 DRSGYIQIPGVTFGT

-484 ITSRVI
+484 FTSRVV

-643 EIANGNGE
+643 DIANGE
-651 INLSVVLNHEDEYY
+651 MNLSVVLNHEDEYY

-672 YGTRP
+672 YGLRP

-686 TYRPSDANWRI
+686 TYRPSDANWRLT
-697 SAGCTNC
+697 AGCTNC
-704 ADEDRWNSTLD
+704 ADEERWNSTLD

>member
-1 MRSCEMTKS
+1 MTKS

-108 SISSLDPAVGTF
+108 SISTLDPAVGTF

-192 ANLAISDNLF
+192 VNLVISDNIF

-244 RFEALLTYEH
+244 QFEALFTYEH

-266 ALSACCSDDVYQVE
+266 ALSTCCSDDVYKVE

-285 TWAGTNLDAYSLKA
+285 TWAGTNLDAYSLRA

-304 NMQVDLIMARRD
+304 NMQVDLIVARRD

-321 MNDYSDQVVPAYI
+321 MNDYSDQVIPAYI
-334 IPNNSYH
+334 IPNDSYH
-341 VQESVE
+341 MQESVE

-383 GCVVEATF
+383 GCAVEATF

-441 LKIRDRNQGNFL
+441 LKIRDRNQDNFL
-453 NRSGYIQIPGVTFGT
+453 DRSGYIQIPGVTFGT

-484 ITSRVI
+484 FTSRVV

-514 AARVTSAVDFKGLTP
+514 AARVTSAADFKGLTP

-643 EIANGNGE
+643 DVANGE
-651 INLSVVLNHEDEYY
+651 VNLSVVLNHEDEYY

-672 YGTRP
+672 YGLRP
-677 SADTLDLNV
+677 SADTWDLNV
-686 TYRPSDANWRI
+686 TYRPSDASWRLT
-697 SAGCTNC
+697 AGCTNC
-704 ADEDRWNSTLD
+704 ADEKRWNSTLD

-729 RMWRV
+729 RLWRV

>member
-1 MRSCEMTKS
+1 MRGCEMTKS

-186 REVTGK
+186 KEVTGK
-192 ANLAISDNLF
+192 ANFVISDNLF

-233 ARVQVLYSPSD
+233 ARVQVLYSPTD
-244 RFEALLTYEH
+244 RFETLFTYEH

-266 ALSACCSDDVYQVE
+266 ALSACCSDDVYQIE

-304 NMQVDLIMARRD
+304 NMQVDLIMARRN

-321 MNDYSDQVVPAYI
+321 MNDYSDQALPAYI
-334 IPNNSYH
+334 IPNDSDH
-341 VQESVE
+341 MQESAE

-383 GCVVEATF
+383 GCFIEATF

-430 MTVQQYLDVNP
+430 MTVQQYLDVSP
-441 LKIRDRNQGNFL
+441 IKIRDRNQGNFL
-453 NRSGYIQIPGVTFGT
+453 DRSGYIQIPGVTFGT

-484 ITSRVI
+484 FTSRVI

-630 PDLSYRLGVLYDQ
+630 PDLSYRFGVLYDQ
-643 EIANGNGE
+643 DIANGE
-651 INLSVVLNHEDEYY
+651 MNLSVVLNHEDEYY

-672 YGTRP
+672 YGLRP

-686 TYRPSDANWRI
+686 TYRPSDANWRLT
-697 SAGCTNC
+697 AGCTNC
-704 ADEDRWNSTLD
+704 ADEERWNSTLD

>member
-1 MRSCEMTKS
+1 MTKS
-10 IQFSVVAVVVI
+10 IQFSALAVVMI
-21 CLSSFSFQSYAQDAG
+21 CLGSFSFQSYAQEGA
-36 GLEEI
+36 LEEI

-186 REVTGK
+186 KEVTGK
-192 ANLAISDNLF
+192 ANLVISDNIF

-222 NRDQWTQEATG
+222 NRDQWTREATG

-244 RFEALLTYEH
+244 RFEALLSYEH

-266 ALSACCSDDVYQVE
+266 ALSACCSDDVYKVE

-304 NMQVDLIMARRD
+304 NMQVDLIMARRN

-321 MNDYSDQVVPAYI
+321 MNDYSDQVIPAYI
-334 IPNNSYH
+334 IPNDSDH
-341 VQESVE
+341 MQESAE

-383 GCVVEATF
+383 GCAVEATF

-430 MTVQQYLDVNP
+430 MTVQQYLDVSP
-441 LKIRDRNQGNFL
+441 IKIRDRNQGNFL
-453 NRSGYIQIPGVTFGT
+453 DRSGYIQIPGVTFGT

-484 ITSRVI
+484 FTSRVI

-514 AARVTSAVDFKGLTP
+514 AARVTSAADFKGLTP

-643 EIANGNGE
+643 DMANGE
-651 INLSVVLNHEDEYY
+651 MNLSVVLNHEDEYY
-665 TNQNNTA
+665 NNQNNTA
-672 YGTRP
+672 YGLRP
-677 SADTLDLNV
+677 SADTWDLNV
-686 TYRPSDANWRI
+686 TYRPSDANWRVT
-697 SAGCTNC
+697 AGCTNC
-704 ADEDRWNSTLD
+704 ADEARWNSTLD

-729 RMWRV
+729 RLWRV

>member
-1 MRSCEMTKS
+1 MTKK
-10 IQFSVVAVVVI
+10 IQFSTLTIVMI
-21 CLSSFSFQSYAQDAG
+21 CLSSFSFQSYAQNEG

-62 SADEIERLNIRNTID
+62 SADEIERLNISNTID
-77 LVRNV
+77 LVKNV

-108 SISSLDPAVGTF
+108 SISTLDPAVGTF

-130 ANNARLYDVDS
+130 ANNTRLYDVDRA
-141 VEVLRGPQGT
+141 EVLRGPQGT

-161 IRIITQ
+161 VRIITQ
-167 KPHDHNEGFIDL
+167 KPHDHNEGFIDI

-186 REVTGK
+186 TEITGK
-192 ANLAISDNLF
+192 ANLVIGDNLF
-202 LKVTAFYLD
+202 AKVTAFRLD
-211 QSDGFLQNVTL
+211 QGDGFIENVTL
-222 NRDQWTQEATG
+222 NRDQWVREATG
-233 ARVQVLYSPSD
+233 ARVQILYSPSD
-244 RFEALLTYEH
+244 QFEALFSYEH

-266 ALSACCSDDVYQVE
+266 AMSACCANDVYKVE
-280 SGLVN
+280 SGLEN
-285 TWAGTNLDAYSLKA
+285 TWASTNLDAYSLRA
-299 TWDLD
+299 TWNLD
-304 NMQVDLIMARRD
+304 KMEVDLIIARRD

-321 MNDYSDQVVPAYI
+321 MNDYSDQALPAYI
-334 IPNNSYH
+334 IPNDSDH

-347 LNFSGEGRE
+347 LNFSGERND
-356 GAVRWAAGASYYDDD
+356 GAIRWAAGASYYDDD

-383 GCVVEATF
+383 GCFIEATF
-391 WRDMTNVTKTRAVYA
+391 WRDMTNVTETRAIYA
-406 DVAFDINDQW
+406 DVAIDINDQW

-430 MTVQQYLDVNP
+430 MTVEQYLDVSP
-441 LKIRDRNQGNFL
+441 LKIRDRNRGNFL

-484 ITSRVI
+484 FTSRVV

-514 AARVTSAVDFKGLTP
+514 ASRVTSAADFKGLTP
-529 EFVDSREFGMKS
+529 EFVESIEFGMKS
-541 QWLNDTLRFNITYF
+541 QWLDDTLRFNITYF
-555 DSDYKDLQVTAIDQ
+555 DADYDDLQVTAIDQ
-569 VSGAFVYSNKADAS
+569 STGAFVYSNKADAS

-592 YAPRDNLTVFAN
+592 YAPQDNLTVFAN
-604 LGTLN
+604 VGTLN

-630 PDLSYRLGVLYDQ
+630 PDMSYRLGVLYDQ
-643 EIANGNGE
+643 DISSGE
-651 INLSVVLNHEDEYY
+651 LNLSVVLNHEDEYF

-672 YGTRP
+672 FGTRP
-677 SADTLDLNV
+677 SADTWDLNV
-686 TYRPSDANWRI
+686 TYRPNDADWRLT
-697 SAGCTNC
+697 AGCTNC
-704 ADEDRWNSTLD
+704 ADEDRFNSTLD
-715 FGSLGFATQFQDLP
+715 FGTLGFATQFQDMP
-729 RMWRV
+729 RLWKV

>member
-1 MRSCEMTKS
+1 MTKS

-77 LVRNV
+77 LVRHV

-108 SISSLDPAVGTF
+108 SISTLDPAVGTF

-192 ANLAISDNLF
+192 VNLVISDNIF

-244 RFEALLTYEH
+244 QFEALFTYEH

-266 ALSACCSDDVYQVE
+266 ALSACCSDDVYKVE

-285 TWAGTNLDAYSLKA
+285 TWAGTNLDAYSLRA

-304 NMQVDLIMARRD
+304 NMQVDLIVARRD

-321 MNDYSDQVVPAYI
+321 MNDYSDQVIPAYI
-334 IPNNSYH
+334 IPNDSYH
-341 VQESVE
+341 MQESVE

-383 GCVVEATF
+383 GCAVEATF

-441 LKIRDRNQGNFL
+441 LKIRDRNQDNFL
-453 NRSGYIQIPGVTFGT
+453 DRSGYIQIPGVTFGT

-484 ITSRVI
+484 FTSRVV

-514 AARVTSAVDFKGLTP
+514 AARVTSAADFKGLTP

-643 EIANGNGE
+643 DVANGE
-651 INLSVVLNHEDEYY
+651 VNLSVVLNHEDEYY

-672 YGTRP
+672 YGLRP
-677 SADTLDLNV
+677 SADTWDLNV
-686 TYRPSDANWRI
+686 TYRPSDADWRLT
-697 SAGCTNC
+697 AGCTNC
-704 ADEDRWNSTLD
+704 ADEKRWNSTLD

-729 RMWRV
+729 RLWRV

>member
-1 MRSCEMTKS
+1 MTKS
-10 IQFSVVAVVVI
+10 IQFSVAAVVVI

-130 ANNARLYDVDS
+130 ANNAKLYDVDS

-186 REVTGK
+186 KEVTGK
-192 ANLAISDNLF
+192 VNLAISDNLF

-233 ARVQVLYSPSD
+233 ARLQVLYSPSD
-244 RFEALLTYEH
+244 QFEALFTYEH

-266 ALSACCSDDVYQVE
+266 ALSACCSNDVYKVE

-285 TWAGTNLDAYSLKA
+285 TWDGSNLDAYSLKA

-321 MNDYSDQVVPAYI
+321 MNDYSDQVLPAYI

-391 WRDMTNVTKTRAVYA
+391 WRDMTNVTKTRAIYA

-430 MTVQQYLDVNP
+430 MTVQQYLDVSP
-441 LKIRDRNQGNFL
+441 IKIRDRNQGNFL

-484 ITSRVI
+484 FTSRVI

-514 AARVTSAVDFKGLTP
+514 AARVTSAADFKGLTP

-555 DSDYKDLQVTAIDQ
+555 DSDYKDLQVTALDQ
-569 VSGAFVYSNKADAS
+569 VTGAFVYSNKADAS

-609 GNYTDVRPGAEGLM
+609 GNYTDVRAGAEGLM

-643 EIANGNGE
+643 DMANGE
-651 INLSVVLNHEDEYY
+651 MNLSVVLNHEDEYY

-672 YGTRP
+672 YGLRP
-677 SADTLDLNV
+677 SADTWDLNV
-686 TYRPSDANWRI
+686 TYRPSDANWRVT
-697 SAGCTNC
+697 AGCTNC
-704 ADEDRWNSTLD
+704 ADEERWNSTLD

>member
-1 MRSCEMTKS
+1 MRGCEMTKS

-285 TWAGTNLDAYSLKA
+285 TWASTNLDAYSLRA

-304 NMQVDLIMARRD
+304 NMQVDLIMARRN

-321 MNDYSDQVVPAYI
+321 MNDYSDQVIPAYI
-334 IPNNSYH
+334 IPNDSDH
-341 VQESVE
+341 MQESAE

-383 GCVVEATF
+383 GCAVEATF

-453 NRSGYIQIPGVTFGT
+453 DRSGYIQIPGVTFGT

-484 ITSRVI
+484 FTSRVV

-643 EIANGNGE
+643 DIANGE
-651 INLSVVLNHEDEYY
+651 MNLSVVLNHEDEYY

-672 YGTRP
+672 YGLRP
-677 SADTLDLNV
+677 SADTWDLNV
-686 TYRPSDANWRI
+686 TYRPSDANWRLT
-697 SAGCTNC
+697 AGCTNC
-704 ADEDRWNSTLD
+704 ADEERWNSTLD

>member
-1 MRSCEMTKS
+1 MTKS

-21 CLSSFSFQSYAQDAG
+21 CLSSFSFQSYAQDTDTG

-77 LVRNV
+77 LVRHV

-167 KPHDHNEGFIDL
+167 KPHDHNEGYIDL

-192 ANLAISDNLF
+192 ANLVISDNLF

-334 IPNNSYH
+334 IPNDSDH
-341 VQESVE
+341 MQESAE

-453 NRSGYIQIPGVTFGT
+453 DRSGYIQIPGVTFGT

-484 ITSRVI
+484 FTSRVV

-630 PDLSYRLGVLYDQ
+630 PDLSYRLGVLYDL
-643 EIANGNGE
+643 ELADGE
-651 INLSVVLNHEDEYY
+651 MNLSVVLNHEDEYY

-672 YGTRP
+672 YGLRP

-686 TYRPSDANWRI
+686 TYRPSDANWRLT
-697 SAGCTNC
+697 AGCTNC
-704 ADEDRWNSTLD
+704 ADEERWNSTLD

>member
-1 MRSCEMTKS
+1 MTKS
-10 IQFSVVAVVVI
+10 IQFSVFAVVMI
-21 CLSSFSFQSYAQDAG
+21 CLGSFSFQSYAQEGA
-36 GLEEI
+36 LEEI

-62 SADEIERLNIRNTID
+62 TADEIERLNISNTID

-186 REVTGK
+186 KEVTGK
-192 ANLAISDNLF
+192 ANLAISDNIF

-222 NRDQWTQEATG
+222 NRDQWTREATG

-244 RFEALLTYEH
+244 RFEALFSYEH

-266 ALSACCSDDVYQVE
+266 ALSACCADDVYKVE

-285 TWAGTNLDAYSLKA
+285 TWAGTNLDAYSLRA

-304 NMQVDLIMARRD
+304 NMQVDLIMARRN

-321 MNDYSDQVVPAYI
+321 MNDYSDQALPAYI
-334 IPNNSYH
+334 IPNDSDH
-341 VQESVE
+341 MQESVE

-383 GCVVEATF
+383 GCAVEATF

-430 MTVQQYLDVNP
+430 MTVQQYLDVSP
-441 LKIRDRNQGNFL
+441 LKIRDRNRGNFL
-453 NRSGYIQIPGVTFGT
+453 DRSGYIQIPGVTFGT
-468 ADVVALGTPD
+468 ADVLALGTPD

-484 ITSRVI
+484 FTSRVI

-501 YASVADSFKGGGW
+501 YASVSDSFKGGGW
-514 AARVTSAVDFKGLTP
+514 AARVTSAADFKGLTP

-541 QWLNDTLRFNITYF
+541 QWLNDTVRFNITYF

-643 EIANGNGE
+643 DMANGE
-651 INLSVVLNHEDEYY
+651 MNLSVVLNHEDEYY
-665 TNQNNTA
+665 NNQNNTA
-672 YGTRP
+672 YGLRP
-677 SADTLDLNV
+677 SADTWDLNV
-686 TYRPSDANWRI
+686 TYRPSDANWRVT
-697 SAGCTNC
+697 AGCTNC
-704 ADEDRWNSTLD
+704 ADEERWNSTLD

-729 RMWRV
+729 RLWRV

>member
-1 MRSCEMTKS
+1 MRGCEMTKS

-233 ARVQVLYSPSD
+233 ARVQVLYSPTD
-244 RFEALLTYEH
+244 RFETLFTYEH

-285 TWAGTNLDAYSLKA
+285 TWAGTNLDAYSLRA

-304 NMQVDLIMARRD
+304 NMQVDLIMARRN

-321 MNDYSDQVVPAYI
+321 MNDYSDQALPAYI
-334 IPNNSYH
+334 IPNDSDH
-341 VQESVE
+341 MQESAE

-383 GCVVEATF
+383 GCAVEATF

-453 NRSGYIQIPGVTFGT
+453 DRSGYIQIPGVTFGT

-484 ITSRVI
+484 FTSRVV

-643 EIANGNGE
+643 DIANGE
-651 INLSVVLNHEDEYY
+651 MNLSVVLNHEDEYY

-672 YGTRP
+672 YGLRP

-686 TYRPSDANWRI
+686 TYRPSDANWRLT
-697 SAGCTNC
+697 AGCTNC
-704 ADEDRWNSTLD
+704 ADEERWNSTLD

>member
-1 MRSCEMTKS
+1 MTKS
-10 IQFSVVAVVVI
+10 IQFSAVAVVMI

-167 KPHDHNEGFIDL
+167 KPHDHNEGYIDL

-186 REVTGK
+186 KEVTGK
-192 ANLAISDNLF
+192 ANLVISDNIF

-222 NRDQWTQEATG
+222 NRDQWTREATG

-244 RFEALLTYEH
+244 RFEALLSYEH

-266 ALSACCSDDVYQVE
+266 ALSACCSNDVYKVE

-285 TWAGTNLDAYSLKA
+285 TWAGTNLDAYSLRA

-304 NMQVDLIMARRD
+304 NMQVDLIMARRN

-321 MNDYSDQVVPAYI
+321 MNDYSDQVIPAYI
-334 IPNNSYH
+334 IPNDSDH
-341 VQESVE
+341 MQESAE

-430 MTVQQYLDVNP
+430 MTVQQYLDVSP
-441 LKIRDRNQGNFL
+441 IKIRDRNRGNFL
-453 NRSGYIQIPGVTFGT
+453 DRSGYIQIPGVTFGT

-484 ITSRVI
+484 FTSRVI

-514 AARVTSAVDFKGLTP
+514 AARVTSAADFKGLTP

-555 DSDYKDLQVTAIDQ
+555 DSDYKDLQVTALDQ
-569 VSGAFVYSNKADAS
+569 VTGAFVYSNKADAS

-643 EIANGNGE
+643 DMANGE
-651 INLSVVLNHEDEYY
+651 MNLSVVLNHEDEYY
-665 TNQNNTA
+665 NNQNNTA
-672 YGTRP
+672 YGLRP
-677 SADTLDLNV
+677 SADTWDLNV
-686 TYRPSDANWRI
+686 TYRPSDANWRVT
-697 SAGCTNC
+697 AGCTNC
-704 ADEDRWNSTLD
+704 ADEERWNSTLD

-729 RMWRV
+729 RLWRV

>member
-1 MRSCEMTKS
+1 MTKS

-233 ARVQVLYSPSD
+233 ARVQVLYSPSE

-285 TWAGTNLDAYSLKA
+285 TWASTNLDAYSLRA

-304 NMQVDLIMARRD
+304 NMQVDLIMARRN

-321 MNDYSDQVVPAYI
+321 MNDYSDQVIPAYI
-334 IPNNSYH
+334 IPNDSDH
-341 VQESVE
+341 MQESAE

-383 GCVVEATF
+383 GCAVEATF

-453 NRSGYIQIPGVTFGT
+453 DRSGYIQIPGVTFGT

-555 DSDYKDLQVTAIDQ
+555 DSDYKDLQVTALDQ
-569 VSGAFVYSNKADAS
+569 VTGAFVYSNKADAS
-583 VDGIEAEFV
+583 VDGIEAEIV

-643 EIANGNGE
+643 DIATGE

-672 YGTRP
+672 YGLRP

-686 TYRPSDANWRI
+686 TYRPSDANWRLT
-697 SAGCTNC
+697 AGCTNC
-704 ADEDRWNSTLD
+704 ADEERWNSTLD